1 MLVLYLINIISYLF
15 IEVYKIY
22 YLSRYFKIGFLNPIS
37 LQFMVSFPVIIM
49 KVYIGPMFMLDNGLF
64 NLWYNYALFL
74 TNISLLIQFFI
85 IYFTLKFAERNSFIN
100 HRLLSI
106 VKPYKPKKYR
116 MIIAALFFLLL
127 SFLTFLMLS
136 KDFGI
141 LNWLLNP
148 REGYQFYRTG
158 KGHWYA
164 LTLLFLSTSYTI
176 VMLYIRNFIM
186 LFFTFIIY
194 ISLIYILGSK
204 GFILSFVIF
213 FAIILWLRKFRYL
226 KLTIMVLSLIG
237 FLLMLLNFKPA
248 DIFYVIAYF
257 DYYVNSAMYFQAYF
271 KGEIDLFYG
280 KIWLTSFYG
289 YLPRALFPEKPY
301 VYGFLYVNEFFYPGL
316 AEESHTPAFGGPIE
330 AFADFGFIG
339 VILFELFNFKTIL
352 NTILLYLLY
361 KNIDLQSIRSNSNNL
376 YLFIW
381 MLAPAYMT
389 FFGSVYSVVLFVI
402 IMKVISFFNRV
413 KI

>member
-1 MLVLYLINIISYLF
+1 
-15 IEVYKIY
+15 
-22 YLSRYFKIGFLNPIS
+22 
-37 LQFMVSFPVIIM
+37 
-49 KVYIGPMFMLDNGLF
+49 
-64 NLWYNYALFL
+64 
-74 TNISLLIQFFI
+74 
-85 IYFTLKFAERNSFIN
+85 
-100 HRLLSI
+100 
-106 VKPYKPKKYR
+106 
-116 MIIAALFFLLL
+116 
-127 SFLTFLMLS
+127 
-136 KDFGI
+136 
-141 LNWLLNP
+141 
-148 REGYQFYRTG
+148 
-158 KGHWYA
+158 
-164 LTLLFLSTSYTI
+164 
-176 VMLYIRNFIM
+176 
-186 LFFTFIIY
+186 
-194 ISLIYILGSK
+194 
-204 GFILSFVIF
+204 
-213 FAIILWLRKFRYL
+213 
-226 KLTIMVLSLIG
+226 MVLSLIG
-237 FLLMLLNFKPA
+237 FSLMLLNFKPA

-289 YLPRALFPEKPY
+289 YVPRALFPEKPY